1 MCAIVG
7 VVAGFVLGL
16 FIAGP
21 LVRFI
26 QSPLEKALQR
36 YYLDSAEQELRRV
49 NPNATDEDLAIVVE
63 QMMVFDDVYLEPRA
77 IG

>member
-1 MCAIVG
+1 MTKQRDDDLFKDSVMTFGEHLEELRGCLWRAIVG

-36 YYLDSAEQELRRV
+36 YYLESAEQ
-49 NPNATDEDLAIVVE
+49 
-63 QMMVFDDVYLEPRA
+63 
-77 IG
+77 